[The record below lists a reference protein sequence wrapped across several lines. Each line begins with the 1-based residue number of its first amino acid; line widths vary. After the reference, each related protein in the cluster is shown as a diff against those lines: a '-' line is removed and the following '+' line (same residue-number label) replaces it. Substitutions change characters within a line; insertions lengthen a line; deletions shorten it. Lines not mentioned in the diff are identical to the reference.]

1 MSDLRPRAR
10 ARVSS
15 GERREAIEA
24 PTNRWPERAATWLP
38 ALVALALAL
47 PFATRYGIFR
57 DELYYVAC
65 ARRLAWGYVDHPPL
79 VALLTAGWT
88 RLFGESLFALRLLP
102 ALATAATATLA
113 GSIARGFGGGR
124 FAALLAGLATALAP
138 VYLSLGSVLS
148 MNAIDLLVWA
158 AAFRLLVA
166 LAAGADER
174 LWLVFGAVCGVG
186 LLNKASVL
194 FLGFG
199 VAAGLV
205 FTRRLDLARNR
216 WFWAG
221 GALAG
226 ALFLPHLL
234 WQHAHGWPTL
244 EFMAN
249 ARTGKNLDLAPL
261 DFLREQALQTGPL
274 AALVWL
280 GGLAALLASRRLRV
294 HRSLGFAY
302 LAVLAV
308 MLSTAAKP
316 YYLAPA
322 YTALWAAGATMLAE
336 WTARRRSPRLWRAGV
351 LVPIV
356 ASGLALAPLARPIL
370 PVERYVDYAAALGV
384 APGTDER
391 HAVGRLPQFFADMQ
405 EWREL
410 ALAVARA
417 ADRLA
422 PEERTRACVF
432 GQNYGEAG
440 AVEYFGREL
449 GLPPALSGHNS
460 WFLWGP
466 GDCDGEVLLVIDD
479 ERRRLD
485 ELFESVEPGATFD
498 CRDCMPY
505 EDDLQIWIVR
515 RPRQP
520 LAAVWP
526 SIRHYD

>member
-1 MSDLRPRAR
+1 M
-10 ARVSS
+10 
-15 GERREAIEA
+15 EA
-24 PTNRWPERAATWLP
+24 PANRWAARAATWLP
-38 ALVALALAL
+38 ALAALALAL

-57 DELYYVAC
+57 DELYYLSC

-88 RLFGESLFALRLLP
+88 RLFGDSLFALRLLP

-113 GSIARGFGGGR
+113 GSIARGLGGGR
-124 FAALLAGLATALAP
+124 FAALLTGLVTALAP

-148 MNAIDLLVWA
+148 MNAFDLLFWA

-166 LAAGADER
+166 LAAGADDR
-174 LWLVFGAVCGVG
+174 LWLAFGAVCGLG

-199 VAAGLV
+199 VVAGIVLA
-205 FTRRLDLARNR
+205 RRFDLARSR

-226 ALFLPHLL
+226 AIFLPHLL
-234 WQHAHGWPTL
+234 WQRAHGWPTL

-249 ARTGKNLDLAPL
+249 ARAEKNLDLAPL

-274 AALVWL
+274 AALLWV
-280 GGLAALLASRRLRV
+280 GGLAALLAARRLRV
-294 HRSLGFAY
+294 HRPLGFAY

-322 YTALWAAGATMLAE
+322 YTALWAAGAVMVDA
-336 WTARRRSPRLWRAGV
+336 WTARRRSPGFWRAAV
-351 LVPIV
+351 LIPVV

-370 PVERYVDYAAALGV
+370 PVDRYVAYAAALGV

-405 EWREL
+405 EWREM
-410 ALAVARA
+410 AAAVARA

-422 PEERTRACVF
+422 PAERARACVF

-449 GLPPALSGHNS
+449 GLPPALSAHNS

-466 GDCDGEVLLVIDD
+466 GACTGEVLLVLGDD
-479 ERRRLD
+479 RARLE

-505 EDDLQIWIVR
+505 EDDLPIWIAR
-515 RPRQP
+515 RPRKP
-520 LAAVWP
+520 LAALWP
-526 SIRHYD
+526 SIKHYI